1 LITQEKKQMVLHTT
15 QPQSEVIILI
25 AEDDDGHAELV
36 REHLQEAGISNQ
48 IIRFING
55 LEVWNFLSQTGPEP
69 HREPRRAYL
78 LLLDIRMPKM
88 DGVEVLKR
96 IKADPQLHSIPVIVL
111 TTTNDPREIRECY
124 ELGCNCYITKPVQ
137 YPRFAEAINRLGLFI
152 TIMQVTT
159 INGQD

>member
-1 LITQEKKQMVLHTT
+1 MILNA
-15 QPQSEVIILI
+15 PQSQYEVIILI

-36 REHLQEAGISNQ
+36 HEHLREAGISNQ

-55 LEVWNFLSQTGPEP
+55 LEVWNFLSQTGPGP
-69 HREPRRAYL
+69 YREARRAYL

-96 IKADPQLHSIPVIVL
+96 IKADPTLHSIPVIML
-111 TTTNDPREIRECY
+111 TTTNDPREIRDCY

-159 INGQD
+159 VNGQD